1 MSAYYNPAL
10 YEEPREQPMRI
21 VPIILRESLL
31 SWLESMGRF
40 DASEPEKYQEREL
53 SENLDDIL
61 EPIIYPSESE
71 LESEAEW
78 RD

>member
-1 MSAYYNPAL
+1 
-10 YEEPREQPMRI
+10 
-21 VPIILRESLL
+21 
-31 SWLESMGRF
+31 MGRF